1 MNLNSVFPIVGL
13 AQEIKAEGLTK
24 FELFAAMAMQA
35 LVSHP
40 DYQNEPHVVAQTAAQ
55 LSEAL
60 INVLDPQPYEIGGGL
75 TGRR

>member
-1 MNLNSVFPIVGL
+1 MNLNTVFPIVGL

-40 DYQNEPHVVAQTAAQ
+40 DYQNEPHTIAREAAQ
-55 LSEAL
+55 LAKTLIDAL
-60 INVLDPQPYEIGGGL
+60 ERNNFE
-75 TGRR
+75 